1 MQNCIM
7 FVINGEIG
15 DAHDFDLD
23 LNEIPEV
30 EPIEMDETNDELLN
44 QRFIEIRNLFD
55 SLTKMSYELNNGCE

>member
-15 DAHDFDLD
+15 DVHDLD

-30 EPIEMDETNDELLN
+30 EPIEMDETDDEFN
-44 QRFIEIRNLFD
+44 QRFIETRNLFD
-55 SLTKMSYELNNGCE
+55 SLTKMKLMSELNNDCE

>member
-15 DAHDFDLD
+15 DAHDLD

>member
-15 DAHDFDLD
+15 DVHDLD

-30 EPIEMDETNDELLN
+30 EPIEMDETNDEFN
-44 QRFIEIRNLFD
+44 QRFIETRNLFD
-55 SLTKMSYELNNGCE
+55 SLTKMKSMSELNNDCE